1 MYRDGNFQS
10 LRWNMLEASHKA
22 HWEKLSSVYG
32 LEEPEKLLKS
42 EAQKKDMPVL
52 DQLAEL
58 CICSCQNYLFSLT
71 PVKDVSNVFN
81 DVLTAPDD
89 LPRRIRRDMPHHFEL
104 ALRDHLIVT
113 FAYRF
118 CCDNLEPRSFDDYV
132 NTLFDY
138 IAEFDKTANPIDL
151 AEIRKN
157 YRRDF
162 RKDFRNKYRNFCEQ
176 FTLTTSESGGECSNN
191 PQAGPA
197 DNPSENTTCK
207 GKEKQAIAN
216 VVTTGTLTIPM
227 MKKTGYTAEEA
238 GAIETCASTG
248 GQIMPPIMGT
258 GAFILAETVGVPYS
272 DVCFVSIIPA
282 ILFYIAI
289 YFLVDLIA
297 RKRNLHGLPASD
309 IRPLK
314 QTMHAGG
321 VFFIPILILVVLLVL
336 GYTPFLS
343 GVGCALL
350 ILLIGQI
357 RKDTRVSAKKIV
369 FALEDCAKSLMSIGG
384 VIFCASLIVSMI
396 NITGLMMKTSAII
409 LSFSQGKLWLTLLLV
424 ALIAYILGMGLPIS
438 TSYIILAT
446 LSAPAIVSLGV
457 DMLVVHLTIFW
468 FTQLATITPPVCM
481 TAFAA
486 AGIAQG
492 QPMKTGFTALKM
504 GFTFYYVPV
513 LFVYSQLIN
522 GAWWVQCIIAV
533 FAIIA
538 IYFLGT
544 FTEKYFMGDLGN
556 IQRFTGLAI
565 FAVIYFMM
573 FDGLTMPMR
582 GALLALA
589 VALIAS
595 LYIVQKKKQ
604 QAAA

>member
-207 GKEKQAIAN
+207 GKEKQAT
-216 VVTTGTLTIPM
+216 VLD
-227 MKKTGYTAEEA
+227 
-238 GAIETCASTG
+238 
-248 GQIMPPIMGT
+248 
-258 GAFILAETVGVPYS
+258 AFT
-272 DVCFVSIIPA
+272 
-282 ILFYIAI
+282 
-289 YFLVDLIA
+289 
-297 RKRNLHGLPASD
+297 NLHWRD
-309 IRPLK
+309 IKEPLDLSSK
-314 QTMHAGG
+314 ISKKLDMNSIAPPDAW
-321 VFFIPILILVVLLVL
+321 FLL
-336 GYTPFLS
+336 
-343 GVGCALL
+343 
-350 ILLIGQI
+350 
-357 RKDTRVSAKKIV
+357 
-369 FALEDCAKSLMSIGG
+369 
-384 VIFCASLIVSMI
+384 FCASRKVKYISALRSSSENYDKISNLFRPISEQRGSLDIHKYDIVSALFPVEDCDQAFNTMPKEARSSCI
-396 NITGLMMKTSAII
+396 WIYPVTKSNV
-409 LSFSQGKLWLTLLLV
+409 SF
-424 ALIAYILGMGLPIS
+424 
-438 TSYIILAT
+438 
-446 LSAPAIVSLGV
+446 
-457 DMLVVHLTIFW
+457 
-468 FTQLATITPPVCM
+468 
-481 TAFAA
+481 
-486 AGIAQG
+486 AGIPIDKKDCLASPETSCQG
-492 QPMKTGFTALKM
+492 LFHQIHKKSTKK
-504 GFTFYYVPV
+504 VPEAP
-513 LFVYSQLIN
+513 YGS
-522 GAWWVQCIIAV
+522 
-533 FAIIA
+533 
-538 IYFLGT
+538 
-544 FTEKYFMGDLGN
+544 
-556 IQRFTGLAI
+556 
-565 FAVIYFMM
+565 
-573 FDGLTMPMR
+573 
-582 GALLALA
+582 
-589 VALIAS
+589 
-595 LYIVQKKKQ
+595 
-604 QAAA
+604 

>member
-191 PQAGPA
+191 PQAVPA
-197 DNPSENTTCK
+197 YNTSV
-207 GKEKQAIAN
+207 N
-216 VVTTGTLTIPM
+216 N
-227 MKKTGYTAEEA
+227 
-238 GAIETCASTG
+238 S
-248 GQIMPPIMGT
+248 
-258 GAFILAETVGVPYS
+258 
-272 DVCFVSIIPA
+272 
-282 ILFYIAI
+282 
-289 YFLVDLIA
+289 
-297 RKRNLHGLPASD
+297 
-309 IRPLK
+309 
-314 QTMHAGG
+314 
-321 VFFIPILILVVLLVL
+321 
-336 GYTPFLS
+336 
-343 GVGCALL
+343 
-350 ILLIGQI
+350 
-357 RKDTRVSAKKIV
+357 
-369 FALEDCAKSLMSIGG
+369 
-384 VIFCASLIVSMI
+384 
-396 NITGLMMKTSAII
+396 
-409 LSFSQGKLWLTLLLV
+409 
-424 ALIAYILGMGLPIS
+424 
-438 TSYIILAT
+438 
-446 LSAPAIVSLGV
+446 
-457 DMLVVHLTIFW
+457 
-468 FTQLATITPPVCM
+468 
-481 TAFAA
+481 
-486 AGIAQG
+486 
-492 QPMKTGFTALKM
+492 
-504 GFTFYYVPV
+504 
-513 LFVYSQLIN
+513 
-522 GAWWVQCIIAV
+522 
-533 FAIIA
+533 
-538 IYFLGT
+538 
-544 FTEKYFMGDLGN
+544 
-556 IQRFTGLAI
+556 
-565 FAVIYFMM
+565 
-573 FDGLTMPMR
+573 
-582 GALLALA
+582 
-589 VALIAS
+589 
-595 LYIVQKKKQ
+595 
-604 QAAA
+604 

>member
-207 GKEKQAIAN
+207 GKEKQAT
-216 VVTTGTLTIPM
+216 VLD
-227 MKKTGYTAEEA
+227 
-238 GAIETCASTG
+238 
-248 GQIMPPIMGT
+248 
-258 GAFILAETVGVPYS
+258 AFT
-272 DVCFVSIIPA
+272 
-282 ILFYIAI
+282 
-289 YFLVDLIA
+289 
-297 RKRNLHGLPASD
+297 NLHWRD
-309 IRPLK
+309 IKEPLDLSSK
-314 QTMHAGG
+314 ISKKLDMNSIAPPDAW
-321 VFFIPILILVVLLVL
+321 FLL
-336 GYTPFLS
+336 
-343 GVGCALL
+343 
-350 ILLIGQI
+350 
-357 RKDTRVSAKKIV
+357 
-369 FALEDCAKSLMSIGG
+369 
-384 VIFCASLIVSMI
+384 FCASRKVKYISALRSSSENYDKISNLFRPISEQRGSLDIHKYDIVS
-396 NITGLMMKTSAII
+396 
-409 LSFSQGKLWLTLLLV
+409 
-424 ALIAYILGMGLPIS
+424 AL
-438 TSYIILAT
+438 
-446 LSAPAIVSLGV
+446 
-457 DMLVVHLTIFW
+457 F
-468 FTQLATITPPVCM
+468 PVEDCDQ
-481 TAFAA
+481 AF
-486 AGIAQG
+486 
-492 QPMKTGFTALKM
+492 
-504 GFTFYYVPV
+504 
-513 LFVYSQLIN
+513 N
-522 GAWWVQCIIAV
+522 
-533 FAIIA
+533 
-538 IYFLGT
+538 
-544 FTEKYFMGDLGN
+544 
-556 IQRFTGLAI
+556 
-565 FAVIYFMM
+565 
-573 FDGLTMPMR
+573 TMPKEAR
-582 GALLALA
+582 SSCIWIYPVTKSKLLQSTAEA
-589 VALIAS
+589 TT
-595 LYIVQKKKQ
+595 VQKEFSSQKQ
-604 QAAA
+604 SKSADEMRKNIIMDTFMISNGLEFRTDWSSNLLSNWQSYNDTPIAFDVPLCHCSSVLTDNNSHYPSLIGGPNLI

>member
-1 MYRDGNFQS
+1 
-10 LRWNMLEASHKA
+10 MLEASHKA

-207 GKEKQAIAN
+207 GKEKQAT
-216 VVTTGTLTIPM
+216 VLD
-227 MKKTGYTAEEA
+227 
-238 GAIETCASTG
+238 
-248 GQIMPPIMGT
+248 
-258 GAFILAETVGVPYS
+258 AFT
-272 DVCFVSIIPA
+272 
-282 ILFYIAI
+282 
-289 YFLVDLIA
+289 
-297 RKRNLHGLPASD
+297 NLHWRD
-309 IRPLK
+309 IKEPLDLSSK
-314 QTMHAGG
+314 ISKKLDMNSIAPPDAW
-321 VFFIPILILVVLLVL
+321 FLL
-336 GYTPFLS
+336 
-343 GVGCALL
+343 
-350 ILLIGQI
+350 
-357 RKDTRVSAKKIV
+357 
-369 FALEDCAKSLMSIGG
+369 
-384 VIFCASLIVSMI
+384 FCASRKVKYISALRSSSENYDKISNLFRPISEQRGSLDIHKYDIVS
-396 NITGLMMKTSAII
+396 
-409 LSFSQGKLWLTLLLV
+409 
-424 ALIAYILGMGLPIS
+424 ALFPVEDCDQAFN
-438 TSYIILAT
+438 
-446 LSAPAIVSLGV
+446 
-457 DMLVVHLTIFW
+457 TI
-468 FTQLATITPPVCM
+468 
-481 TAFAA
+481 
-486 AGIAQG
+486 
-492 QPMKTGFTALKM
+492 
-504 GFTFYYVPV
+504 
-513 LFVYSQLIN
+513 
-522 GAWWVQCIIAV
+522 
-533 FAIIA
+533 
-538 IYFLGT
+538 
-544 FTEKYFMGDLGN
+544 EK
-556 IQRFTGLAI
+556 R
-565 FAVIYFMM
+565 
-573 FDGLTMPMR
+573 R
-582 GALLALA
+582 
-589 VALIAS
+589 
-595 LYIVQKKKQ
+595 
-604 QAAA
+604 